1 MSRSGGQDKQRY
13 INTFIIHAYIYT
25 FKTLNLCLEKKRKEE
40 VEERNQTGAKR
51 TRPAEISAG
60 VSILSRINP
69 PPPPFENQL
78 EMFEM
83 LRLLLWPVNITISN
97 HLIKKNYTT

>member
-40 VEERNQTGAKR
+40 VEERNRTGAKR

-60 VSILSRINP
+60 LFYQELIP
-69 PPPPFENQL
+69 PPPSIWKSIGNVWNVKIIVMACKYYHFKSFN
-78 EMFEM
+78 
-83 LRLLLWPVNITISN
+83 
-97 HLIKKNYTT
+97 

>member
-40 VEERNQTGAKR
+40 VEERNRTGAKR

-60 VSILSRINP
+60 LFYQELIP

-83 LRLLLWPVNITISN
+83 LRLLLWPVNIIISN